1 MMTWRQLIAVLA
13 DSEFD
18 LDQPAAV
25 FNDAIGELSGVCEV
39 WSAADLDDPRYPDQA
54 CLQLSN
60 DPFPEQG

>member
-1 MMTWRQLIAVLA
+1 MMTWRQLIAALA

-18 LDQPAAV
+18 LDQLAAV
-25 FNDAIGELSGVCEV
+25 FDDEGELGGVCEV